1 MDRRAA
7 LKKLGAGGAVAI
19 GATAIVSS
27 PAFAF
32 TGPTP
37 PAAPG
42 LAPTLSGGVIFGNR
56 ILTVTLSPGTATCPA
71 SAVPAGA
78 TVIASSFTASPP
90 TPGNGLASVSP
101 LTGSTVGPGSLVVTF
116 TRDTISFFGLTFGA
130 AATAT
135 FEYRV
140 RYRCTYARP
149 GQADTCRSWTIQY
162 TAAAFG
168 EWSLTPSISTG
179 SACP

>member
-1 MDRRAA
+1 MNRRDA
-7 LKKLGAGGAVAI
+7 LKKLAAGGAVTI

-37 PAAPG
+37 PAAPVLG
-42 LAPTLSGGVIFGNR
+42 RALSGGLIGGNR
-56 ILTVTLSPGTATCPA
+56 ILTVTMSPGTATCPA

-78 TVIASSFTASPP
+78 TVVASSFTATPP
-90 TPGNGLASVSP
+90 GGGNGLTSVSP
-101 LTGSTVGPGSLVVTF
+101 PSGSTVGPGSLVVSFERNT
-116 TRDTISFFGLTFGA
+116 FFGLFGA

-135 FEYRV
+135 FVYRV
-140 RYRCTYARP
+140 RYRCSYARP

-162 TAAAFG
+162 TAAGFG
-168 EWSLTPSISTG
+168 EWSATPSITAG